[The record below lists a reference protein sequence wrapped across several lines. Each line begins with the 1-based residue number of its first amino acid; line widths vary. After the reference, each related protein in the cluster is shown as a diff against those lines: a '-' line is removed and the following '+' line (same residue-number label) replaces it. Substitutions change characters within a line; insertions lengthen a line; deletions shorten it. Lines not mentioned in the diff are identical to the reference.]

1 MRLLRRTHPEFAGRT
16 NTEEVS
22 LMTDYNAAQ
31 AGGTA
36 MRTLAV
42 RITDD
47 LRAQL
52 DIIAQLNDRSVTEE
66 IRFALEHWIERSKS
80 DPQVLKRAAAVRAD
94 IERDAQVKNNAID
107 AIFRPESG
115 KSKASSPSRP
125 IAPEMA
131 TSS

>member
-1 MRLLRRTHPEFAGRT
+1 MFAGRI

-22 LMTDYNAAQ
+22 LMTDYSSAQ
-31 AGGTA
+31 QGSPT

-52 DIIAQLNDRSVTEE
+52 DIIAQLTDRSVTEE

-80 DPQVLKRAAAVRAD
+80 DPEVLKRAEAVRAE
-94 IERDAQVKNNAID
+94 IERDAQVKSNAID
-107 AIFRPESG
+107 SIFPPEGG
-115 KSKASSPSRP
+115 KSKA
-125 IAPEMA
+125 APPTRGA
-131 TSS
+131 AQDKTTSS